1 MRIKKKSRDDCHGLQ
16 HAVPEAEMRFRK
28 RCGALAV
35 AAATLGT
42 TCAAQD
48 FDDIER
54 PLWEAGLGVG
64 GITLPHYR
72 GSDERANLL
81 FPVPYFIYR
90 GEHFRADRNGV
101 RGKLFDSDRVELN
114 VSLGISLPVKSR
126 DDEVRRGMPDL
137 KTAVEIGP
145 SLALTLWHSPADRTR
160 LDLRLP
166 VRLAVTV
173 ESSPKA
179 IGWIFSPN
187 LNLDV
192 VNVGGLAGWNLGLM
206 AGPIFSTAHY
216 NRYFYSVEEQF
227 ATAARPAYEA
237 HGGYSGS
244 MALASLSKRFRH
256 FWFGAFV
263 RYDRLD
269 GATFE
274 SSPLVRRKDA
284 LAAGLALSWVFGES
298 ATRVPSRE

>member
-1 MRIKKKSRDDCHGLQ
+1 MR
-16 HAVPEAEMRFRK
+16 VRK
-28 RCGALAV
+28 RCSTLAV
-35 AAATLGT
+35 AAAAFGT
-42 TCAAQD
+42 PCAAQD

-90 GEHFRADRNGV
+90 GEHLRADRNGV

-126 DDEVRRGMPDL
+126 NDEVRSGMPDL

-145 SLALTLWHSPADRTR
+145 SLALTLWHSAADRTR

-192 VNVGGLAGWNLGLM
+192 ANVGGLPGWNLGLM
-206 AGPIFSTAHY
+206 AGPLFSTARY
-216 NRYFYSVEEQF
+216 NQYFYSVEEQF

-237 HGGYSGS
+237 RGGYSGS

-256 FWFGAFV
+256 LWFGAFV

-284 LAAGLALSWVFGES
+284 LAAGMALSWVFGES

>member
-1 MRIKKKSRDDCHGLQ
+1 MRTGHCASRPR
-16 HAVPEAEMRFRK
+16 HALPETRLRK
-28 RCGALAV
+28 RCRALPAI
-35 AAATLGT
+35 AAAFAT
-42 TCAAQD
+42 TCWAQD
-48 FDDIER
+48 FDAIER

-72 GSDERANLL
+72 GSDSRANLL
-81 FPVPYFIYR
+81 FPVPYFVYR
-90 GEHFRADRNGV
+90 GEHLRADRSGV
-101 RGKLFDSDRVELN
+101 RGKLFDSDRIEAN
-114 VSLGISLPVKSR
+114 VSLGLSLPVRSSQ
-126 DDEVRRGMPDL
+126 DEIRRGMPDL

-145 SLALTLWHSPADRTR
+145 SLAVTLWHSAEDRTR

-192 VNVGGLAGWNLGLM
+192 ANVGGLPGWNLGLM
-206 AGPIFSTAHY
+206 AGPLFSTARY
-216 NRYFYSVEEQF
+216 NQYFYSVEAQF
-227 ATAARPAYEA
+227 ATAARPAYVA
-237 HGGYSGS
+237 RGGYSGS

-256 FWFGAFV
+256 VWFGAFV

-269 GATFE
+269 GASFE
-274 SSPLVRRKDA
+274 DSPLVRRKDA
-284 LAAGLALSWVFGES
+284 LAAGLALSWIFGQS
-298 ATRVPSRE
+298 STYVQSRE

>member
-1 MRIKKKSRDDCHGLQ
+1 MRG
-16 HAVPEAEMRFRK
+16 RK

-35 AAATLGT
+35 AAAAFGT
-42 TCAAQD
+42 PCAAQD

-90 GEHFRADRNGV
+90 GEHLRADRNGV
-101 RGKLFDSDRVELN
+101 RGKLFDSDRVEFN

-126 DDEVRRGMPDL
+126 NDEVRSGMPDL
-137 KTAVEIGP
+137 KTALEIGP
-145 SLALTLWHSPADRTR
+145 SLAITLWHSAADRAR

-166 VRLAVTV
+166 VRLSVTV

-192 VNVGGLAGWNLGLM
+192 ANVGGLAGWNLGLM
-206 AGPIFSTAHY
+206 AGPLFSTARY
-216 NRYFYSVEEQF
+216 NRYFYSVDEQF

-237 HGGYSGS
+237 RGGYSGS

-256 FWFGAFV
+256 LWFGAFV

-274 SSPLVRRKDA
+274 NSPLVRRNDA

-298 ATRVPSRE
+298 AKRVPSRE